1 MSVANI
7 RVTGRLTRP
16 GRRISHVTRS
26 VTPARGIVGASS
38 TEEAAV
44 TDDVTIY
51 LSEPDETIE
60 RLAQLDSTR
69 RPSGAVLVAAVSG
82 EPVAA
87 LPLDG
92 GPAIADPFQRT
103 AALVSL
109 LELRVAQMRDRPTPG
124 RLTRSI
130 VASVSPALVA
140 RHRRVRRL
148 RDRPSTT

>member
-1 MSVANI
+1 
-7 RVTGRLTRP
+7 
-16 GRRISHVTRS
+16 
-26 VTPARGIVGASS
+26 
-38 TEEAAV
+38 V

-51 LSEPDETIE
+51 LSEPDETIA
-60 RLAQLDSTR
+60 RLAQLDSAR
-69 RPSGAVLVAAVSG
+69 RPSGAVLVAAVGG

-92 GPAIADPFQRT
+92 GPPIANPFQRT
-103 AALVSL
+103 AALVAL

-124 RLTRSI
+124 RRARSI